1 MKRNLKILKKS
12 KDGLS
17 NRYCLIC
24 TPRSGS
30 FYILKHLSE
39 TMNLENGKEWFGR
52 MKKVHYDG
60 LRTSPIDIN
69 YTVNENLLTNHEIE
83 KRRMWLYARDN
94 FIIKCMPLQLTNT
107 IENQG
112 MLIEDR
118 IRIIVDIL
126 SDYNIIWLVNKDK
139 ISQFC
144 FRFIAQETSR
154 KGYKGYNREF
164 SEYNKEKRKTPSQN
178 SFTATKEEFA
188 KFMYIE
194 NTTNNLR
201 NYFPNCEEIIYED
214 FIKDKDIIHNPDYTE
229 IFTNYKEIETWFR

>member
-1 MKRNLKILKKS
+1 MIKLE
-12 KDGLS
+12 DGLMD
-17 NRYCLIC
+17 RYCLVC

-52 MKKVHYDG
+52 MKKVHYDE
-60 LRTSPIDIN
+60 LRTSPIDVN
-69 YTVNENLLTNHEIE
+69 YTVNENLLTNDEIK
-83 KRRMWLYARDN
+83 KRRMWLYARNN
-94 FIIKCMPLQLTNT
+94 FIIKCMPLQLSNT
-107 IENQG
+107 VENKGMVIEKR
-112 MLIEDR
+112 MAIA
-118 IRIIVDIL
+118 IDIL
-126 SDYNIIWLVNKDK
+126 SDYNIIWLINKDK

-154 KGYKGYNREF
+154 KGYKGNNKEY
-164 SEYNKEKRKTPSQN
+164 SEYNKEKRKTPPQN
-178 SFTATKEEFA
+178 SFTATKEEFE

-214 FIKDKDIIHNPDYTE
+214 FIKGKNIIPNPDYTD
-229 IFTNYKEIETWFR
+229 IFTNYKEVETWFR